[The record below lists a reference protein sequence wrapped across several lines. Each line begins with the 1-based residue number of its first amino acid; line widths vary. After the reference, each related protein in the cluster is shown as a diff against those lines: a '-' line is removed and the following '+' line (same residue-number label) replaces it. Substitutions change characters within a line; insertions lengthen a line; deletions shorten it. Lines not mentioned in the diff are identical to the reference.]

1 MNFNARVIV
10 RAALAT
16 IAVTSLS
23 ACVSPAARIPCDGNL
38 EPINTP
44 ANNLMPSDKRSQS
57 LTSKVSP

>member
-1 MNFNARVIV
+1 MNFNARVIG

-23 ACVSPAARIPCDGNL
+23 ACVSLAARIPCDGKL

-44 ANNLMPSDKRSQS
+44 AKNLMPSDKRSQS